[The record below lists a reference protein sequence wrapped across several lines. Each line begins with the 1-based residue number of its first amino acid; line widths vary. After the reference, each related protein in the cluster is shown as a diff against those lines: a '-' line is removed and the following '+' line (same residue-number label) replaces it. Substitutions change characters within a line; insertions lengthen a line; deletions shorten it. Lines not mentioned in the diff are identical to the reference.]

1 MLQIKILKGGL
12 MKGLE
17 SIALSMKKNSLD
29 KAIKHAQDIGDSAEQ
44 IVRRIFFYR
53 PSPISEAENDPIFSI
68 FDAVSA
74 KFGVPF
80 KALYISGSAQT
91 GHSLYKH
98 TDFDPKSSDL
108 DLAIVDHRVFQEYS
122 EASLLATNGYRDNT
136 SFPKRDYCEDV
147 QGLFLQGLAKG
158 YFRPDLM
165 PICKKQTEWEFFFR
179 TLTNAHRKNF
189 KSINC
194 AIYFSQIF
202 FEKKLMTVYSNYV
215 DGRK

>member
-1 MLQIKILKGGL
+1 

-17 SIALSMKKNSLD
+17 AIALSMKKDSLD
-29 KAIKHAQDIGDSAEQ
+29 KAIKHSQEIGESAEQ

-68 FDAVSA
+68 FDAVA
-74 KFGVPF
+74 GKFGVPF
-80 KALYISGSAQT
+80 RSLHISGSAQT

-98 TDFDPKSSDL
+98 TDFDPATSDL
-108 DLAIVDHRVFQEYS
+108 DLAIVDPRVFQEYS
-122 EASLLATNGYRDNT
+122 EASLVATNGYLNNT
-136 SFPKRDYCEDV
+136 SFPRRNYCEDV

-165 PICKKQTEWEFFFR
+165 PVCTKQTEWENFFR
-179 TLTNAHRKNF
+179 MLTNHHRKKF

-202 FEKKLMTVYSNYV
+202 FEKKLMPVYSSYV
-215 DGRK
+215 GRKK

>member
-1 MLQIKILKGGL
+1 

-17 SIALSMKKNSLD
+17 GIALTIKKSSLD
-29 KAIKHAQDIGDSAEQ
+29 KAISHAQGLGESDEQ

-53 PSPISEAENDPIFSI
+53 PSPISEVANDPIFSI

-80 KALYISGSAQT
+80 KSLCISGSAQT

-98 TDFDPKSSDL
+98 TDFDPSSSDL
-108 DLAIVDHRVFQEYS
+108 DLAIVDAGVFQEYS
-122 EASLLATNGYRDNT
+122 EASLIATNGYLNNTNFPDRRYCDN
-136 SFPKRDYCEDV
+136 V
-147 QGLFLQGLAKG
+147 QELFFQGLAKG

-165 PICKKQTEWEFFFR
+165 PICKKQIEWEEFFR
-179 TLTNAHRKNF
+179 RLTNKYRGNF

-202 FEKKLMTVYSNYV
+202 FEKKLMPVYSKYIE
-215 DGRK
+215 RK